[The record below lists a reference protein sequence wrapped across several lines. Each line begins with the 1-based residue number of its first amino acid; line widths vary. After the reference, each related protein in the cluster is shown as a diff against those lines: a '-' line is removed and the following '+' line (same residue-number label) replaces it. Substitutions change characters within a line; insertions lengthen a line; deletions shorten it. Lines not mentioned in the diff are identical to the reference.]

1 MRVIRD
7 LSQAD
12 LPQDAIL
19 TIGAFDG
26 VHLGHQQL
34 VKQLCATARR
44 EGSLAVL
51 VTFHPDPAA
60 FLKPESERFCL
71 TSPQEKVALLGE
83 LGLDLLATL
92 PFDRELRRTP
102 ALDFVQQLRRHLRM
116 KALWVGPDFALGYNR
131 QGDVAALRGWGQELG
146 FSVRVVEPVVR
157 GGAVISSTRI
167 RRLLVRG
174 QVVEAT
180 ELLGR
185 YPHIAGKVV
194 AQAGRGRSLGFPTAN
209 LLTSSQWVIL
219 ANGVYAVYV
228 WWAGRRWPG
237 VANIGVRPTF
247 AENERVVEVHLLD
260 FRDDLYGREL
270 AVEFVERL
278 RPERRFADAA
288 ELVGQ
293 MEADITLCRRLLA
306 ARDNTGMPTSHLLAA
321 LRSR

>member
-12 LPQDAIL
+12 LPQEAIV

-34 VKQLCATARR
+34 VKQLRAAARR
-44 EGSLAVL
+44 EGSLAAL

-60 FLKPESERFCL
+60 FLEPESEQFCL

-83 LGLDLLATL
+83 LGLDLLAML
-92 PFDRELRRTP
+92 LFDQELRRTP
-102 ALDFVQQLRRHLRM
+102 ARDFVEQLCRHLRM
-116 KALWVGPDFALGYNR
+116 KALWVGPDFALGYKR
-131 QGDVAALRGWGQELG
+131 QGDVPALRSWGQELG
-146 FSVRVVEPVVR
+146 FTVRVVEPIVR
-157 GGAVISSTRI
+157 GGAIVSSTRI
-167 RRLLVRG
+167 RRLLLRG
-174 QVVEAT
+174 QVAEAS

-194 AQAGRGRSLGFPTAN
+194 ASKGRGRSLGFATAN
-209 LLTSSQWVIL
+209 LLPSGQRAIL
-219 ANGVYAVYV
+219 ADGVYAVYA

-278 RPERRFADAA
+278 RPERRFAAA
-288 ELVGQ
+288 EELVRQ
-293 MEADITLCRRLLA
+293 VETDITLARRLLA
-306 ARDNTGMPTSHLLAA
+306 ARDNSAMPTSHLLAA
-321 LRSR
+321 VGS